1 MACPIAQFGRG
12 QAVFITWALSLHT
25 TLRASWMFFKACHL
39 AQFGRGQAV
48 CLHKYQVRALE
59 VSCNMILCVFSSPLR
74 VDQQAPLCDLVIGS
88 TDGACTWADQLS
100 DFLWP
105 LPEVLD
111 YPAKFGPGLAN
122 VDLHQLSLST
132 LSLSLSLI
140 SVYWSLGHIYFL
152 YPAPLPNLAEGRKF
166 LNPLVVKFLEM
177 CSFFIA
183 HLSSSL
189 SMDWRRP
196 WQWKLVFYIF
206 DVLPPS
212 PIWQRAG
219 SFHPLSLSLIS
230 VYWSLGHIFSL
241 SCPCPLA
248 QFGRGQEVFKPLG
261 CQNSWDAL
269 LFHLS
274 SLKLTVYG
282 LEKTMTASSGVRG
295 LLETLMLT
303 QCGHPLWG

>member
-1 MACPIAQFGRG
+1 
-12 QAVFITWALSLHT
+12 
-25 TLRASWMFFKACHL
+25 
-39 AQFGRGQAV
+39 
-48 CLHKYQVRALE
+48 
-59 VSCNMILCVFSSPLR
+59 MILCVFSSPLR

-230 VYWSLGHIFSL
+230 VYWSLGHIYFL
-241 SCPCPLA
+241 YPAPLPNLA
-248 QFGRGQEVFKPLG
+248 EGRKFLNPLVVKTLEMH
-261 CQNSWDAL
+261 S
-269 LFHLS
+269 FFISHLS
-274 SLKLTVYG
+274 SSLSMDWRRPWLPALVWEDLWKLSYWLNVVIHC
-282 LEKTMTASSGVRG
+282 EDKTSLGPKCEICLPSAKLG
-295 LLETLMLT
+295 
-303 QCGHPLWG
+303 